1 LSRNIKT
8 QRKRVDVG
16 DPLAVCRYNLTK
28 ILNPDSDDGCVAELS
43 INPASK
49 RARAQFHAPGSVA
62 AAEVR

>member
-1 LSRNIKT
+1 
-8 QRKRVDVG
+8 
-16 DPLAVCRYNLTK
+16 VCRYNLTK